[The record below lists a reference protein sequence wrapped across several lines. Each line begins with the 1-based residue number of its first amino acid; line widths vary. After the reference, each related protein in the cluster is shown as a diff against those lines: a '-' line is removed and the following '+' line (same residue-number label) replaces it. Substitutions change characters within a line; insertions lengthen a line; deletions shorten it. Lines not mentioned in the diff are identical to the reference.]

1 MLNNTSNLANIS
13 NTPLN
18 KCDSVESLLL
28 SRVNFD
34 LRTSRLPAMM
44 IATIL
49 GAAKAATLDNDSPD
63 VLRQGYSFIR
73 AKDDEGVEQQIE
85 LLQSMKCNRL

>member
-1 MLNNTSNLANIS
+1 
-13 NTPLN
+13 
-18 KCDSVESLLL
+18 
-28 SRVNFD
+28 
-34 LRTSRLPAMM
+34 MM

>member
-1 MLNNTSNLANIS
+1 MLNNISNLS
-13 NTPLN
+13 NTSLN

-44 IATIL
+44 ITTIL

-63 VLRQGYSFIR
+63 VLRQGYSFIHTR
-73 AKDDEGVEQQIE
+73 A
-85 LLQSMKCNRL
+85 N